1 MAQAKAENKLADAE
15 AARTD
20 AEERLKASE
29 DAAKNQGGFGSR
41 LRSWFGRKPSNP

>member
-15 AARTD
+15 AARTA

-41 LRSWFGRKPSNP
+41 LRSWFGHKPSNP